1 MRCSGSALRAGRRA
15 RPLESSGAKTALRH
29 SERCA
34 ESLTPTPSKTAM
46 KIPAFSWGA
55 APGQQ
60 ARRVGKGVSQQAERT
75 GSSAGWLFVLRARVP
90 PATASPPRFTFF
102 KLFPAS

>member
-1 MRCSGSALRAGRRA
+1 
-15 RPLESSGAKTALRH
+15 
-29 SERCA
+29 
-34 ESLTPTPSKTAM
+34 M